1 MLRFGYLADGEKVRI
16 SKKSGSIIEKKISP
30 AANPAV
36 RNKNKVD
43 GIRDT
48 PSDIVLQVSYE
59 GEDFQAIKEE
69 FE

>member
-1 MLRFGYLADGEKVRI
+1 MADGEKVRI

-30 AANPAV
+30 SANPTV

-48 PSDIVLQVSYE
+48 PMDIAL
-59 GEDFQAIKEE
+59 
-69 FE
+69 